1 MNETPHP
8 AVVARRRRLQ
18 QLRVR
23 IAGGVVGL
31 FIALFSV
38 IYVETP
44 STAKVT
50 TASTRVASSTGTA
63 SSTTSSST
71 TSSAA
76 ATPMTT
82 SQS

>member
-8 AVVARRRRLQ
+8 AVLARRRRLR

-23 IAGGVVGL
+23 IATGVVGL
-31 FIALFSV
+31 FIAVFSV
-38 IYVETP
+38 IYAQTP
-44 STAKVT
+44 STAKT
-50 TASTRVASSTGTA
+50 TTPKNRVAAVSS
-63 SSTTSSST
+63 SSSSSST
-71 TSSAA
+71 T

>member
-23 IAGGVVGL
+23 IAGGVVAL

-38 IYVETP
+38 IYVQTP
-44 STAKVT
+44 STAKVA
-50 TASTRVASSTGTA
+50 TASTRVATSTPT
-63 SSTTSSST
+63 STTSSS
-71 TSSAA
+71 A

>member
-23 IAGGVVGL
+23 IAGGVVAL

-38 IYVETP
+38 IYVQTP
-44 STAKVT
+44 STAKVA
-50 TASTRVASSTGTA
+50 TASTRVATSSPT
-63 SSTTSSST
+63 STTSSS
-71 TSSAA
+71 A